1 MWVGFPEHGDGV
13 LGHVDGGPGVCGWE
27 SQGMWMGVPGC
38 VVVGPGECGWG
49 SQSTETGPEGMWL
62 GAPGHVVGGPRARG
76 WGEWW
81 VGQWHKDG
89 WEGLQLTGGEA
100 WVLVDLSWAC
110 NSCALA
116 LGSR

>member
-27 SQGMWMGVPGC
+27 SQGMWMGVPGR

-62 GAPGHVVGGPRARG
+62 GAPDMWLGVPGHVDGENGGWDSGTRMAGRG
-76 WGEWW
+76 C
-81 VGQWHKDG
+81 
-89 WEGLQLTGGEA
+89 
-100 WVLVDLSWAC
+100 S
-110 NSCALA
+110 
-116 LGSR
+116 